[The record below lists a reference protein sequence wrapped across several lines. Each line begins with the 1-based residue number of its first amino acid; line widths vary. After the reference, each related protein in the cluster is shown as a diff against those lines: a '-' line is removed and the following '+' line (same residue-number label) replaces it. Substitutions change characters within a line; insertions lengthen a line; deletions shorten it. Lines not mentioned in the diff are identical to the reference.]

1 MKMRKFA
8 DKGFVREGQ
17 NENIDEDTR
26 ARAMASVDK
35 DPLGDFI
42 KSKGLDRGPAEAPAY
57 GMTLA
62 DRQTPR
68 NKPSIVS
75 EKQLQAFKAKYGAD
89 KDLTDYMNEKQ
100 GLTRRKDKFNP
111 TLGEAKDKNA
121 QDAADAI
128 DPGDIRTREIGKT
141 RGGPSYDNAGKPSN
155 AGPDVEYV
163 PDSLNKRT
171 GATAKMMRDFNNQ
184 ANKRTGRG
192 YASGGSVSASSR
204 GDGIAQ
210 RGKTRGKM
218 C

>member
-1 MKMRKFA
+1 MKMRKFS
-8 DKGFVREGQ
+8 DGGETIDDG
-17 NENIDEDTR
+17 NEDR
-26 ARAMASVDK
+26 
-35 DPLGDFI
+35 LGDFI
-42 KSKGLDRGPAEAPAY
+42 KSKGLDRSSAEAPAY

-89 KDLTDYMNEKQ
+89 KDLRDYMNAQ
-100 GLTRRKDKFNP
+100 AGGLKRRNTVNP

-128 DPGDIRTREIGKT
+128 DPGDARTKEIGKT
-141 RGGPSYDNAGKPSN
+141 RGGPSYDSSGKPSN
-155 AGPDVEYV
+155 AGPDVEYK
-163 PDSLNKRT
+163 PQSLNKRT
-171 GATAKMMRDFNNQ
+171 GATAKMMSDFNNQ

>member
-1 MKMRKFA
+1 MAQDME
-8 DKGFVREGQ
+8 EG
-17 NENIDEDTR
+17 ENPRIDSDTR
-26 ARAMASVDK
+26 ARAMASVAD
-35 DPLGDFI
+35 LG
-42 KSKGLDRGPAEAPAY
+42 KPVAAPSKGGPVAAPSKGGPVAVP
-57 GMTLA
+57 GMGGPVAAAPKAKPAIVTL
-62 DRQTPR
+62 Q
-68 NKPSIVS
+68 
-75 EKQLQAFKAKYGAD
+75 QLNAFKAKYGAD
-89 KDLTDYMNEKQ
+89 KDLRDYMNEKQ

-128 DPGDIRTREIGKT
+128 DPGDARTKEIGKT
-141 RGGPSYDNAGKPSN
+141 RGGPSYDSSGKPSN
-155 AGPDVEYV
+155 AGPDVEYK
-163 PDSLNKRT
+163 PQSLNKRT
-171 GATAKMMRDFNNQ
+171 GATAKMMSDFNNQ

>member
-1 MKMRKFA
+1 MKNIR
-8 DKGFVREGQ
+8 VGQ
-17 NENIDEDTR
+17 NENIDNDTR
-26 ARAMASVDK
+26 ARAMASVNK

-42 KSKGLDRGPAEAPAY
+42 KSRGLDSGSAEAPAY

-68 NKPSIVS
+68 TKPSIVS
-75 EKQLQAFKAKYGAD
+75 AKELNAFKAKYGAD
-89 KDLTDYMNEKQ
+89 KDLTDYMNAQ
-100 GLTRRKDKFNP
+100 AGGLKRRNKFNP

-128 DPGDIRTREIGKT
+128 DPGDIRT
-141 RGGPSYDNAGKPSN
+141 
-155 AGPDVEYV
+155 
-163 PDSLNKRT
+163 
-171 GATAKMMRDFNNQ
+171 GATAKMMSDFNNQ

-192 YASGGSVSASSR
+192 YASGGSVSASRR

>member
-8 DKGFVREGQ
+8 DEGFVREGQ
-17 NENIDEDTR
+17 NKNIDEDTR
-26 ARAMASVDK
+26 AKAMASVDK

-62 DRQTPR
+62 DRTTPR
-68 NKPSIVS
+68 NKPSVVTK
-75 EKQLQAFKAKYGAD
+75 EQLKGMS
-89 KDLTDYMNEKQ
+89 LRDYMNQKQ

-128 DPGDIRTREIGKT
+128 DPGDIRTRELGKT
-141 RGGPSYDNAGKPSN
+141 RGGPSYDIAGKPSN

-192 YASGGSVSASSR
+192 YASGGAVSASSR

-210 RGKTRGKM
+210 RGKTRGRM

>member
-1 MKMRKFA
+1 MKMRRFEKGGFA
-8 DKGFVREGQ
+8 TS
-17 NENIDEDTR
+17 EDSEANADR
-26 ARAMASVDK
+26 
-35 DPLGDFI
+35 LGDFI
-42 KSKGLDRGPAEAPAY
+42 ATLDRGPVAAPSY
-57 GMTLA
+57 GRTLA
-62 DRQTPR
+62 ERQTPS
-68 NKPSIVS
+68 NKPLVVTK
-75 EKQLQAFKAKYGAD
+75 EELAKSGMS
-89 KDLTDYMNEKQ
+89 LRDYMNEKQ
-100 GLTRRKDKFNP
+100 GLTRRKDKVNP

-128 DPGDIRTREIGKT
+128 DPGDTRTREIGKT

-155 AGPDVEYV
+155 AGPDVEYK
-163 PDSLNKRT
+163 PQSLNKRT
-171 GATAKMMRDFNNQ
+171 GATAKMMSDFNNQ

>member
-1 MKMRKFA
+1 MKMRKFS
-8 DKGFVREGQ
+8 DGGETIDDG
-17 NENIDEDTR
+17 NEDR
-26 ARAMASVDK
+26 
-35 DPLGDFI
+35 LGDFI
-42 KSKGLDRGPAEAPAY
+42 KSKGLDRSSAEAPAY

-68 NKPSIVS
+68 NKPSVVTK
-75 EKQLQAFKAKYGAD
+75 EQLKGMS
-89 KDLTDYMNEKQ
+89 LRDYMNQKQ

-128 DPGDIRTREIGKT
+128 DPGDIRTRELGKT
-141 RGGPSYDNAGKPSN
+141 RGGPSYDIAGKPSN

-192 YASGGSVSASSR
+192 YASGGAVSASSR

-210 RGKTRGKM
+210 RGKTRGRM

>member
-1 MKMRKFA
+1 MKNIR
-8 DKGFVREGQ
+8 VGQ
-17 NENIDEDTR
+17 NENIDNDTR
-26 ARAMASVDK
+26 ARAMASVNK

-42 KSKGLDRGPAEAPAY
+42 KSRGLDSGPAEAPAY

-68 NKPSIVS
+68 TKPSIVS
-75 EKQLQAFKAKYGAD
+75 AKELNAFKAKYGAD
-89 KDLTDYMNEKQ
+89 KDLTDYMNAQ
-100 GLTRRKDKFNP
+100 AGGLKRRNKVNP

-128 DPGDIRTREIGKT
+128 DPGDIRTRELGKT
-141 RGGPSYDNAGKPSN
+141 RGGPSYDIAGKPSN

-163 PDSLNKRT
+163 PDSLNRRT
-171 GATAKMMRDFNNQ
+171 GATAKMMSDFNNQ

-210 RGKTRGKM
+210 RGKTRGRM

>member
-8 DKGFVREGQ
+8 DEGIVREGK
-17 NENIDEDTR
+17 NESIDEGTR
-26 ARAMASVDK
+26 ARAMASIDK

-42 KSKGLDRGPAEAPAY
+42 KSRGLDSGPAEAPAY

-68 NKPSIVS
+68 TKPSVVTKEELKGMS
-75 EKQLQAFKAKYGAD
+75 LR
-89 KDLTDYMNEKQ
+89 DYMNKKQ
-100 GLTRRKDKFNP
+100 GLTRRKDKVNP
-111 TLGEAKDKNA
+111 TLGEARDKNA

-128 DPGDIRTREIGKT
+128 DPGDIRTRELGKT
-141 RGGPSYDNAGKPSN
+141 RGGPSYDIAGKPSN

-171 GATAKMMRDFNNQ
+171 GATAKMMSDFNNQ

-210 RGKTRGKM
+210 RGKTRGRM

>member
-1 MKMRKFA
+1 MKMRKFEEG
-8 DKGFVREGQ
+8 GFANSKDSEA
-17 NENIDEDTR
+17 NE
-26 ARAMASVDK
+26 

-42 KSKGLDRGPAEAPAY
+42 ATLDRGPVAAPDNLREISMQAQ
-57 GMTLA
+57 GRSART
-62 DRQTPR
+62 
-68 NKPSIVS
+68 KPAIVS
-75 EKQLQAFKAKYGAD
+75 EKQLQAFKAQYGAD
-89 KDLTDYMNEKQ
+89 KDLTDYMNKQ
-100 GLTRRKDKFNP
+100 KNLSRRRNKVNP

-128 DPGDIRTREIGKT
+128 DPGDIRTRELGKT
-141 RGGPSYDNAGKPSN
+141 RGGPSYDSAGKPSN

-171 GATAKMMRDFNNQ
+171 GATAKMMSDFNNQ

-192 YASGGSVSASSR
+192 YASGGTVSASSR

-210 RGKTRGKM
+210 RGKTRGRM

>member
-1 MKMRKFA
+1 MKMRKFERG
-8 DKGFVREGQ
+8 GFATSEDSEA
-17 NENIDEDTR
+17 NEDR
-26 ARAMASVDK
+26 
-35 DPLGDFI
+35 LGDFI
-42 KSKGLDRGPAEAPAY
+42 ATLDRGPVAAPDNLKEISMQAQ
-57 GMTLA
+57 GRSART
-62 DRQTPR
+62 
-68 NKPSIVS
+68 KPSVVTN
-75 EKQLQAFKAKYGAD
+75 EQLKGMS
-89 KDLTDYMNEKQ
+89 LRDYMNQKQ

-128 DPGDIRTREIGKT
+128 DPGDIRTRELGKT
-141 RGGPSYDNAGKPSN
+141 RGGPSYDIAGKPSN

-192 YASGGSVSASSR
+192 YASGGAVSASSR

-210 RGKTRGKM
+210 RGKTRGRM